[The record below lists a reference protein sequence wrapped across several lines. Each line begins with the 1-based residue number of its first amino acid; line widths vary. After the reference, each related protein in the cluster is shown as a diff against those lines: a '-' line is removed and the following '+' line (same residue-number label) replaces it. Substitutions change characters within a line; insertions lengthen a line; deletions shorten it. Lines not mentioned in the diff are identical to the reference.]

1 MSSAADIA
9 ARVKGHS
16 ENGPV
21 THAAAAHG
29 SAANRSSQVTRPQ
42 QRTADELDE
51 AGPVARFLEVFEEL
65 RRLVASTR
73 AGQTCLWPCG
83 QNLKAHRE

>member
-1 MSSAADIA
+1 MSSAAEIA

-21 THAAAAHG
+21 THAAAHG
-29 SAANRSSQVTRPQ
+29 SAASRSSQVTRPQ
-42 QRTADELDE
+42 QRTPEELDE

-65 RRLVASTR
+65 RRPVASTR

-83 QNLKAHRE
+83 HNLKAHR